1 MTTLADVDSK
11 ADLTPRERQ
20 ATAAASRQGLDLRRC
35 DDARGA
41 RSSRY
46 DLVSERFNR
55 PVATN
60 LELLAVEGW
69 LGIGET
75 RRPD

>member
-1 MTTLADVDSK
+1 MTTSAEFESK

-20 ATAAASRQGLDLRRC
+20 ATAAASRQGLNLRRC
-35 DDARGA
+35 SQACGTRA
-41 RSSRY
+41 LRY

-69 LGIGET
+69 LGIKET
-75 RRPD
+75 RQPD